1 MPFGLKNAGA
11 TYQRLI
17 EKVFTHLLGKCVEIY
32 VDDMVVK
39 SPSHLQHSKDLP
51 KVFTTLRKYNLR
63 LNPNKCVFDIDS
75 RKFLGF
81 MLTQHGIEANP
92 EKCKA
97 IIEMPSPVN
106 IKEVQRL
113 VGCLTAISRFLPK
126 LADKTKPI
134 IHLLKKSA
142 KFAWNDE
149 CNHIFQKL
157 KATLASPPILQKPDT
172 NLPLIVYITATEGTV
187 SAAITQEYASTQY
200 LVYFVSQSLQDPETK
215 YQIVEKLDLSLVNV
229 ARWLRPYFHNHQV
242 IVRTDYPIQKI
253 LQKPDLAGQ
262 MSSWVV
268 ELSEFNIRY
277 ELHGPVKAQCLLD
290 FVNDLQHAPQ
300 EE

>member
-229 ARWLRPYFHNHQV
+229 AR
-242 IVRTDYPIQKI
+242 
-253 LQKPDLAGQ
+253 
-262 MSSWVV
+262 
-268 ELSEFNIRY
+268 
-277 ELHGPVKAQCLLD
+277 
-290 FVNDLQHAPQ
+290 
-300 EE
+300 